1 MGEKKSTLSNLLQ
14 LFLSCRQGDTERTS
28 LALQEGGEAGV
39 ELKWEMEKNRQ
50 RGAEPPCVCVQTP
63 VPIMSVHIYT
73 PHLCTFKYRPAFT
86 CDKAAQR
93 EFIHYCCYWQELFLP
108 VPKYK
113 GKKSVLLF
121 HAKLYKMPVHRLMK
135 KMHEFG

>member
-50 RGAEPPCVCVQTP
+50 REEQNPPVCV
-63 VPIMSVHIYT
+63 
-73 PHLCTFKYRPAFT
+73 YRHP
-86 CDKAAQR
+86 C
-93 EFIHYCCYWQELFLP
+93 P
-108 VPKYK
+108 
-113 GKKSVLLF
+113 
-121 HAKLYKMPVHRLMK
+121 
-135 KMHEFG
+135 